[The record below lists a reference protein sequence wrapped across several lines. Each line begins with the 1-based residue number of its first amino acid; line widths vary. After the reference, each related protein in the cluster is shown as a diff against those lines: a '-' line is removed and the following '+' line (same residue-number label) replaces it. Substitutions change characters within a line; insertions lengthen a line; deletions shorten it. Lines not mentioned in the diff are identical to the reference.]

1 MNEIKEEIYLAGGCF
16 WGMQGYFDQLLGVLQ
31 TDVGYANG
39 DSDITSYYDIAKTHH
54 AETLRV
60 VFDSSKISLAEL
72 LAHFLRIVDPT
83 SLNKQ
88 GNDVGEQYRSGI
100 YYTNEKQVDIINASL
115 KQEQNNYDKPFVV
128 DVEPIK
134 NYVLAE
140 EYHQKYLD
148 KNTNGYCHI
157 NLSLAKKPLDD
168 TIFDKPS
175 KDELKAKL
183 SDIAF
188 AVTQENATERPFS
201 SQYDKFSEKGI
212 YVDIVSKKP
221 LFSSS
226 DKYDAGCGWPSFTK
240 PITTDAISYKNDDSH
255 GMKRV
260 EVRSKVADG
269 HLGHV
274 FGDGIKE
281 KGGLRYCINGAALE
295 FIPLEKMKQM
305 GYEKFI
311 PFVR

>member
-1 MNEIKEEIYLAGGCF
+1 MNEIKEEIYIAGGCF

-100 YYTNEKQVDIINASL
+100 YYTDEKQLDTINASL

-128 DVEPIK
+128 EVEPIK

-140 EYHQKYLD
+140 SYHQEYLD
-148 KNTNGYCHI
+148 KNPNGYCHI

-188 AVTQENATERPFS
+188 VVTQENATERPFS

-240 PITTDAISYKNDDSH
+240 PITTDSIYYKNDESH